1 MLIDLAVMSYYNA
14 LRVQAWIGD
23 LALHIEHEFFCQ
35 EGPTAK
41 LQQKWGYQVGDSS
54 RRASDYPSSSCRCSS
69 APTGN

>member
-1 MLIDLAVMSYYNA
+1 MSYYNA

-41 LQQKWGYQVGDSS
+41 LQQKWGYQLRTRGRGEPHSGS
-54 RRASDYPSSSCRCSS
+54 
-69 APTGN
+69 